1 MLDNKLHLY
10 FPMLVQQVGWGF
22 LLFGGL
28 TLTGLL
34 AFPNRILPLIG
45 IIIGAIFTFSFQGT
59 QLNLPAKKIK
69 EYFGLFG
76 VKIGSWKDLPEL
88 QEIVFTSGR
97 YSQQVHAWVS
107 RTQHNT
113 RIYRGFLKGPNGYK
127 QLFAAGE
134 NPDKVISQVKSAAD
148 GFGLPATNYN
158 TKSPQRIR

>member
-10 FPMLVQQVGWGF
+10 FPMLVQQVGWVL
-22 LLFGGL
+22 LLFGVL

-45 IIIGAIFTFSFQGT
+45 IVIGAIFTFSFQGT
-59 QLNLPAKKIK
+59 QLDLRGKKIK

-88 QEIVFTSGR
+88 QEIGFTSGR

-107 RTQHNT
+107 HTQHNT
-113 RIYRGFLKGPNGYK
+113 RIYRGFLKGPNSYK

-134 NPDKVISQVKSAAD
+134 NPDKVIIQVKSAAD

-158 TKSPQRIR
+158 TKPPQRIR